1 MSQTHTLG
9 EWMAVVCTVPTDR
22 IAVGDLLV
30 IGKAQPG
37 YGNSD
42 GDGVICIVSPHEHVT
57 DEDRANA
64 ERIVLCCNAHDDLVA
79 ALRACAETLRAIR
92 MCYGFGS
99 SKAIT
104 PQTQLALEGEIDK
117 SLEPCRAALAAL
129 AKAGEK

>member
-1 MSQTHTLG
+1 MGGT
-9 EWMAVVCTVPTDR
+9 VVRLPTVGTEKCPCSPKCRTYFLTGVGRFVQGSGFDQDVAEE
-22 IAVGDLLV
+22 IAMRL
-30 IGKAQPG
+30 
-37 YGNSD
+37 
-42 GDGVICIVSPHEHVT
+42 
-57 DEDRANA
+57 
-64 ERIVLCCNAHDDLVA
+64 NAHDDLVA